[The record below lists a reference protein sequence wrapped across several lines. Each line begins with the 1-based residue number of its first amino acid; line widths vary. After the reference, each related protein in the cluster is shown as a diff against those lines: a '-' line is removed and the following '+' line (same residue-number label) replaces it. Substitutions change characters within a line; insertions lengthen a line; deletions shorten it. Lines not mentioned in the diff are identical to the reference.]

1 MREHKQGIGSEFA
14 SKYKID
20 RLVYYK
26 NTAMYATPSIERS
39 KSKACCASRKLLR
52 SSRKIR
58 LGVT

>member
-20 RLVYYK
+20 RLVYYE

-39 KSKACCASRKLLR
+39 KSKACCASRKLL
-52 SSRKIR
+52 
-58 LGVT
+58 